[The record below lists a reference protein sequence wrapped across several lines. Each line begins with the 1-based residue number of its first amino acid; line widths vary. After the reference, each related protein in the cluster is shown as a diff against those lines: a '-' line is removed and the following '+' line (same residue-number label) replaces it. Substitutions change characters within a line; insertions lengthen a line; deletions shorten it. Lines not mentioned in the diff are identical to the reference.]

1 LKWAKS
7 LQIEI
12 RDGKYFQIENIHDLN
27 SFQEVSK
34 LEISSAMVKELRTKT
49 GAGMMDCKEALA
61 ASDGDFEKAIDFLR
75 KKGLSAA
82 TKRSSKAAKD
92 GTIASYIHM
101 GGRIGVMVEL
111 NCETDFVA
119 KTDAFQT
126 TARDIAMHVAASNPL
141 YVRPDEIP
149 QDALEREKDIY
160 RSQLRDEKKPEK
172 IWDKIIEGK
181 LKKYYE
187 DVCLIEQKF
196 IKNTDITVGTLI
208 SNLIANTGENII
220 IRRFARFQ
228 LGEEIN
234 K

>member
-1 LKWAKS
+1 MKWAKS

-27 SFQEVSK
+27 SFQEVRK